1 MKNRKQNYP
10 LYQIKEVANLKDIIL
25 FDDSRNNKKTAFIYK
40 KNRKETV
47 NISYAQFT
55 SDVDAFGTYM
65 FENGL
70 RKCKIAVMGENSY
83 EWILTY
89 FSTVCGNNIIVP
101 VDKELPV
108 SEMADM
114 IAETECSLLVYS
126 ETYSEEAEKI
136 TKSFPSLKLLKM
148 NDISNVIEEGKK
160 LLTDGKNDFINY
172 KVNDDDVA
180 AIVYTSGTTGNSKGV
195 MLTHKNIATNSM
207 ACCKNVY
214 AEGSTICILPMHHTF
229 SFTLGI
235 CAIILYR
242 QPIFISKSIRNISD
256 DFKQAK
262 PSYLF
267 LVPLIIESMYKKI
280 WISAEEQGKTK
291 LLKTMIKLSNALLKV
306 NIDLR
311 KILFKSVL
319 EAFGGNLEW
328 VSCGGA
334 AIDINIIKGF
344 RNFGVN
350 IINGYGIT
358 ECSPIVSSNRPEYWV
373 DGSVG
378 VPVYNCEIRIDNPD
392 KNGIGEILLKGSSVM
407 KGYYKDEEATRLA
420 FRDGWF
426 CTGDMG
432 KYEDGVLYI
441 TGRKKNLIILK
452 NGKNISPE
460 KIESELKIAIPEIK
474 EVIVYGE
481 NDLITAEIF
490 PNFET
495 DSVTNIIDEKIRM
508 YNIEQP
514 IYRQISTIRYRE
526 TEFEK
531 TTTKKIKRTYKEQQ
545 ND

>member
-1 MKNRKQNYP
+1 MRNRKQDYP
-10 LYQIKEVANLKDIIL
+10 LYPIKEITNLKDLIL
-25 FDDSRNNKKTAFIYK
+25 FSDSRKNNNTAFIYK
-40 KNRKETV
+40 KNRKETI

-55 SDVDAFGTYM
+55 ADVDAFGTYM
-65 FENGL
+65 FENGM
-70 RKCKIAVMGENSY
+70 RKCKIAVVGENSY

-89 FSTVCGNNIIVP
+89 FSTVCGDNIIVP

-108 SEMADM
+108 SEMTDI

-126 ETYSEEAEKI
+126 SAYSAEAKEI
-136 TKSFPSLKLLKM
+136 AERNQSLKLLDM
-148 NDISNVIEEGKK
+148 NDIPDVIAKGKA
-160 LLTDGKNDFINY
+160 LLAGGKNDFINY
-172 KVNDDDVA
+172 NVNNDDVA
-180 AIVYTSGTTGNSKGV
+180 AIVYTSGTTGTSKGV
-195 MLTHKNIATNSM
+195 MLTHTNIATNSI

-214 AEGSTICILPMHHTF
+214 AEGSTICILPLHHTF

-242 QPIFISKSIRNISD
+242 QPIFIIKSIKNITD
-256 DFKQAK
+256 DFKEAK

-267 LVPLIIESMYKKI
+267 LVPMIVESMYKKI

-311 KILFKSVL
+311 RILFKSVL

-328 VSCGGA
+328 ISCGGSDVD
-334 AIDINIIKGF
+334 IDIIKGF
-344 RNFGVN
+344 RDFGINV
-350 IINGYGIT
+350 INGYGIT

-378 VPVYNCEIRIDNPD
+378 VPVYNCEIRIDSPD
-392 KNGIGEILLKGSSVM
+392 QNGIGEILLKGSSVM
-407 KGYYKDEEATRLA
+407 KGYYKDEEATHLA
-420 FRDGWF
+420 FKDGWF
-426 CTGDMG
+426 CTGDIG

-441 TGRKKNLIILK
+441 AGRKKNLIILK

-460 KIESELKIAIPEIK
+460 KIENELTIAIPEIK

-490 PNFET
+490 PDYET
-495 DSVTNIIDEKIRM
+495 DNVKSIIDKKICL
-508 YNIEQP
+508 YNTEQP
-514 IYRQISTIRYRE
+514 AYRQVSALKYRE
-526 TEFEK
+526 TEFPK
-531 TTTKKIKRTYKEQQ
+531 TTTKKIRRTNKEQY